1 MIRNVAAGLAAF
13 AMSLALTSCVGYVR
27 DGGPRGV
34 YISEGYYY
42 GSYYDG
48 EYYRYYDGRG
58 YETRRYYYRAEPP
71 PPSGGA
77 PVTPVVTETV
87 IVKPKLV
94 PAGPRR
100 ITLTP

>member
-1 MIRNVAAGLAAF
+1 MSRNAGVGFAAF

-27 DGGPRGV
+27 DDAPRGV

-58 YETRRYYYRAEPP
+58 YETRRYYYRVAPP

-77 PVTPVVTETV
+77 AVTPVVTESV
-87 IVKPKLV
+87 IVQPKLV

-100 ITLTP
+100 IRLP